1 MPDMLEILKVIFIG
15 IVQGITE
22 WLPVSSTGHMILA
35 DEFVKL
41 RVRPEFLEMFLVV
54 IQFGSILAVLVLYFH
69 KLNPFSPKKTPG
81 ERTETL
87 HLWGKVIVG
96 VLPAAVIG
104 LLFDDLLN
112 EIFYNPVTV
121 TITLIVYG
129 VLFILLENRNKK
141 VSPKINGL
149 EELTYQTAF
158 SIGLFQL
165 LSLIPGTS
173 RSGST
178 ILGAMLIGSSRFVAA
193 EYSFFLAIPVMCG
206 ASLLKVAKFLLS
218 NTLLGSEVVILAI
231 GMVVAFLVSVFAIK
245 FLMGYIKKHDFKA
258 FGYYRIAL
266 GIVVAIYFFF
276 R

>member
-1 MPDMLEILKVIFIG
+1 MPDMLEILKVVIIG
-15 IVQGITE
+15 VIQGITE

-35 DEFVKL
+35 DEFIKL
-41 RVRPEFLEMFLVV
+41 QVRPEFLEMFLVV

-69 KLNPFSPKKTPG
+69 KLNPFSPRKTTS
-81 ERTETL
+81 EKTETL

-121 TITLIVYG
+121 TVTLIVYG
-129 VLFILLENRNKK
+129 VLFILLENRNKQ

-149 EELTYQTAF
+149 QELSYKTAF
-158 SIGLFQL
+158 CIGLFQL

-206 ASLLKVAKFLLS
+206 ASLLKVVKFLLS
-218 NTLLGSEVVILAI
+218 NTLAGGELVILAM
-231 GMVVAFLVSVFAIK
+231 GMAVAFLVSVLAIK

-266 GIVVAIYFFF
+266 GVVVALYFLF

>member
-1 MPDMLEILKVIFIG
+1 MLEILKVIFIG